1 MKKLLV
7 VSSLAAMVVF
17 AASLGMA
24 NPRGQGYGPGPDYG
38 AAYGAGCGH
47 GRMMTELWGGKK
59 LPNLSPEQ
67 KAKFDELRRKFRT
80 ENAQLLGALVTK
92 RIELQ
97 SLWTDPKADGNAILE
112 KEKEL
117 MALQNQI
124 REKAVQYRL
133 EARKSLTPE
142 QIIELGAR
150 WLKDQGWGWGRG
162 HRLGPRQGME
172 FGPRGMH
179 GPCW

>member
-1 MKKLLV
+1 MKRLLV
-7 VSSLAAMVVF
+7 VSSLAGVLLLT
-17 AASLGMA
+17 ASLAMA
-24 NPRGQGYGPGPDYG
+24 NPYRQGYGPGPGYG
-38 AAYGAGCGH
+38 ATYGVGCGQ

-59 LPNLSPEQ
+59 LPNLTSDQ

-80 ENAQLLGALVTK
+80 ENAQLLGALFTK

-97 SLWTDPKADGNAILE
+97 SLWTDPKADANAILE

-117 MALQNQI
+117 MALQNQL

-142 QIIELGAR
+142 QITELGAR
-150 WLKDQGWGWGRG
+150 WLKDQQWGRG
-162 HRLGPRQGME
+162 RRMGPRHGME
-172 FGPRGMH
+172 FGPRGMP

>member
-1 MKKLLV
+1 MKKLLL
-7 VSSLAAMVVF
+7 VSSLAAMVILT
-17 AASLGMA
+17 ASLAMA
-24 NPRGQGYGPGPDYG
+24 NPRGLGYGPGPGYG
-38 AAYGAGCGH
+38 AAPYGAGWGH
-47 GRMMTELWGGKK
+47 GRMTTELWGGKK

-117 MALQNQI
+117 MVLQNQI

-142 QIIELGAR
+142 QITEFGAG
-150 WLKDQGWGWGRG
+150 WLKDQGWGRGR
-162 HRLGPRQGME
+162 RLGPRHGME